1 MRVSVVGLGPGPIE
15 WLTPAARA
23 RLHTPGAR
31 VLARTR
37 VFPGLEELL
46 TGVSWASFDDLYETR
61 ESISDV
67 LAGMVERVL
76 AAGGDVV
83 LAVPG
88 DGLLGEAVLSAL
100 RAGGATVDIVPGVP
114 LGIGALAAAGAEAGT
129 GVGAGSGFA
138 EGAQIVDAGA
148 LGGSGLDLL
157 IELNPRW
164 PAVVTGVF
172 SPRVASDV
180 KLALGRVYPPE
191 HSLRVVYHPG
201 LPEAR
206 VTDVVLPDLDRSNLA
221 LDHLTHVVVPAAI
234 GYTPNGSMH
243 TLRAIVARLR
253 APQIGC
259 PWDLEQTHRS
269 LIPYMI
275 EEAYE
280 VVDAIEEDGTGGLA
294 DELGDVLLQVALHAE
309 IADQTDEFEWNDVV
323 RALSEKLVRRHP
335 HVFGDVQVGGSSDV
349 VRNWD
354 QLKAVE
360 RASQPPASSALDG
373 VSRSLPQLKRAAELS
388 RKATKAG
395 FAWPGR
401 QHAVDKVHE
410 ELEEFLEASTPA
422 DQREELGDLLFIL
435 AELAWLD
442 GIDPEEA
449 LRAANR
455 KFMQRFEQVEA
466 IARER
471 AWTSL
476 KDQPFE
482 DLLEAWREAKR
493 RVQRS
498 SSIS

>member
-1 MRVSVVGLGPGPIE
+1 MRVTVVGLGPGPSE
-15 WLTPAARA
+15 WVTPAARE
-23 RLHTPGAR
+23 RLHTPGGL
-31 VLARTR
+31 VFARTR
-37 VFPGLEELL
+37 LFPGLDQLL
-46 TGVSWASFDDLYETR
+46 AGVSWQSFDDLYETR
-61 ESISDV
+61 ESVSDV
-67 LAGMVERVL
+67 LAGMVERIL
-76 AAGGDVV
+76 AVGEDVV

-88 DGLLGEAVLSAL
+88 DGVLGEAVLGAI
-100 RAGGATVDIVPGVP
+100 RASGATVDVVPGLP
-114 LGIGALAAAGAEAGT
+114 FGIGALAAAGVE
-129 GVGAGSGFA
+129 VSD
-138 EGAQIVDAGA
+138 GAQIVDAGA
-148 LGGSGLDLL
+148 LGGTGLDLT

-164 PAVVTGVF
+164 SAVITGVF

-180 KLALGRVYPPE
+180 KLALGRVFPPE
-191 HSLRVVYHPG
+191 HAVRVVHHPG
-201 LPEAR
+201 LPDAR
-206 VTDVVLPDLDRSNLA
+206 VTTVALPDLDRSNLA
-221 LDHLTHVVVPAAI
+221 FDHLTHVVVPYVT

-253 APQIGC
+253 APEIGC

-280 VVDAIEEDGTGGLA
+280 VVDAIQEDEGSGSLA

-309 IADQTDEFEWNDVV
+309 IADQSNEFEWNDVV
-323 RALSEKLVRRHP
+323 RALSGKLVRRHP
-335 HVFGDVQVGGSSDV
+335 HVFGDIQVGGSSDV

-354 QLKAVE
+354 QLKAAE
-360 RASQPPASSALDG
+360 RVHQPPPASALDG
-373 VSRSLPQLKRAAELS
+373 VPRSLPQLKRAAELS

-401 QHAVDKVHE
+401 DEAIEKVHE
-410 ELEEFLEASTPA
+410 ELDEFLEARTPA

-455 KFMQRFEQVEA
+455 KFTRRFEQVEA

-471 AWTSL
+471 GWSSL
-476 KDQPFE
+476 QDQPFAG
-482 DLLEAWREAKR
+482 LLEVWREAKV
-493 RVQRS
+493 RVQTS
-498 SSIS
+498 PAC